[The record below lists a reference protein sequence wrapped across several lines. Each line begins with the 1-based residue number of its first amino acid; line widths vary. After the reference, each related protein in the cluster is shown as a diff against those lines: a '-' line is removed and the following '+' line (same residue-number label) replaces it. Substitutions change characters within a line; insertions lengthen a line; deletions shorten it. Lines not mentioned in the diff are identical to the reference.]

1 MRGRGAGDYR
11 EDKAMSDALAVRQDT
26 TPAVVSPMTMDIGAI
41 LSLAKDPNISLERVE
56 QTFSFYQRIQADLA
70 RKSFDASFAAMQAE
84 MPVIEKEGHG
94 HNGKYGRWEDIV
106 DQIKP
111 VTSKYGFGISFK
123 VSNEPNKI
131 TVRAILSHR
140 DGHREETAFDLPADT
155 SGGKNA
161 IQAIGSSTSYGKRY
175 TASALLNIVTRGE
188 DDDGNGGPK
197 QRKSSSAAKKDGTTE
212 RFNKIKQ
219 DFEAATSVEHLMSLK
234 RHHWEEVETL
244 PARWY
249 ELLEDTYSLMFDEL
263 KGAEQARSS

>member
-1 MRGRGAGDYR
+1 
-11 EDKAMSDALAVRQDT
+11 MSETAVAVRQEQ
-26 TPAVVSPMTMDIGAI
+26 TPAQMPQPTSVMSMIERMAENPA
-41 LSLAKDPNISLERVE
+41 ISLERVE
-56 QTFSFYQRIQADLA
+56 QTFAFYQKVQADFA
-70 RKSFDASFAAMQAE
+70 RRAFDAAFADMQPKL
-84 MPVIEKEGHG
+84 PVIDKAGMS

-106 DQIKP
+106 EGITPILGQH
-111 VTSKYGFGISFK
+111 GFSIRFH
-123 VSNEPNKI
+123 VANEPGKI
-131 TVRAILSHR
+131 TVRAILAHR
-140 DGHREETAFDLPADT
+140 DGHREETSFDLPADT
-155 SGGKNA
+155 SGSKNA

-219 DFEAATSVEHLMSLK
+219 DFENATSVEHLISLK
-234 RHHWEEVETL
+234 KHHWEEVETL

-263 KGAEQARSS
+263 KGAENARAS